1 MGGGLFKATEIIIM
15 THSEYLI
22 SDGDSKVRTEK
33 RKLMESLQEE
43 LTGLGN
49 QLNEGGDEKCTCHPQ
64 GCIYKSPGVL

>member
-49 QLNEGGDEKCTCHPQ
+49 QLKEGGDEKRACHPP
-64 GCIYKSPGVL
+64 GCIYTSPGVL